1 MSATNISTIGGG
13 GGGGD
18 SASAPTEDTKSTRSS
33 STTSSTTT
41 TITTAIPTTAAA
53 NQEATSSDPLSADQL
68 DNGKNP
74 ENPNND
80 DSSSSSSSD
89 EGEALQTPITSAAAA
104 AAAHIADAEGAKLQ
118 RALQWRKYLVL
129 LIIAYNL
136 VSTGVTIFR
145 PLQIDQLTKVDF
157 LFRHFHS
164 RTPEEQA
171 VEDGKI
177 DAVTFYEIFVG
188 PLPFF
193 RVYKRY
199 ITLGFVLL
207 GLLLNSLLALVTARL
222 VVRLMAVVGG
232 LMLVNAFITSVLLM
246 FISGGFAKAY
256 ETTTAALVTCLA
268 SLWLATSAR
277 GVQEGDQ
284 QLRRRSG
291 I

>member
-1 MSATNISTIGGG
+1 MSTTNISTIGGG
-13 GGGGD
+13 GD
-18 SASAPTEDTKSTRSS
+18 SASVPAEDTKSTRSS

-41 TITTAIPTTAAA
+41 TITTAIPTTAAVVD
-53 NQEATSSDPLSADQL
+53 NQKTDKSSDPLSADQL
-68 DNGKNP
+68 DKAKNA
-74 ENPNND
+74 D
-80 DSSSSSSSD
+80 DSSSSSSD
-89 EGEALQTPITSAAAA
+89 EADTLQTPRTSAAAAA

>member
-1 MSATNISTIGGG
+1 M
-13 GGGGD
+13 
-18 SASAPTEDTKSTRSS
+18 E
-33 STTSSTTT
+33 
-41 TITTAIPTTAAA
+41 
-53 NQEATSSDPLSADQL
+53 
-68 DNGKNP
+68 
-74 ENPNND
+74 
-80 DSSSSSSSD
+80 
-89 EGEALQTPITSAAAA
+89 TPAKSAAAA
-104 AAAHIADAEGAKLQ
+104 HVVDAEGAKLQ
-118 RALQWRKYLVL
+118 RALTWRKYLVL

-157 LFRHFHS
+157 IFRHFTS

-171 VEDGKI
+171 LEDGKI

-199 ITLGFVLL
+199 ITLGFVML
-207 GLLLNSLLALVTARL
+207 GLLLNALLALVTARL

-232 LMLVNAFITSVLLM
+232 LMLVNAFVTSVLLM

-291 I
+291 LL